1 MQTAKAGMITE
12 CRVEKIIET
21 GYVLRH
27 EGIKILLHTNDAIEP
42 VKKGEDVSVF
52 LYEDKQGNLNATMQI
67 PGVTLDTYD
76 WADVVHVHPRAGV
89 FVDIGITKDILL
101 SKDDLPEMRQ
111 QWPKAGDSLFVT
123 LGYDRMERLVA
134 KPVTEEIIL
143 QERDI
148 AQDDINGQAISG
160 QIYRILDE
168 GAVFFSEQG
177 IRGFIHESEA
187 NGVLRLGEAV
197 SGRVIERKTDGTVN
211 VTLRPIRTERQAS
224 DAEKIISYLEGRGGK
239 MPLTDQSPPDL
250 IDRSL
255 GMSKGA
261 FKRAIGKLLKEDKV
275 EQQDGFTFLK

>member
-12 CRVEKIIET
+12 CRVEKKIET

-27 EGIKILLHTNDAIEP
+27 DGVKILLHTNDAVEP

-52 LYEDKQGNLNATMQI
+52 LYEDKQNNLSATMHI
-67 PGVTLDTYD
+67 PAVTLDTYD

-89 FVDIGITKDILL
+89 FVHIGISKDILV

-111 QWPKAGDSLFVT
+111 HWPKAGDRLFVT
-123 LGYDRMERLVA
+123 LGYDRMERLIA
-134 KPVTEEIIL
+134 KPVTEEFIL

-148 AQDDINGQAISG
+148 AREDMNGQDISG
-160 QIYRILDE
+160 QIYRIIEE
-168 GAVFFSEQG
+168 GAVLISEEG
-177 IRGFIHESEA
+177 IRGFIHDSET
-187 NGVLRLGEAV
+187 NGVVRLGEAV
-197 SGRVIERKTDGTVN
+197 SGRVIERKSDGTVN

-224 DAEKIISYLEGRGGK
+224 DAEKIISHLESRGGK
-239 MPLTDQSPPDL
+239 MPLTDQSAPDL

-275 EQQDGFTFLK
+275 EQRDGFTFLK